1 MKTFLQIAREA
12 EDMTPVQ
19 ALSMLR
25 EIIHD
30 DRFPAV
36 LKLIADQELTCQM
49 QFESRT
55 SQTVD
60 SHARLA
66 HIAGSLATYRDI
78 RGAFSEVIA
87 EQMREAKKG
96 PKRVPKGA

>member
-1 MKTFLQIAREA
+1 MKTFIQITREA
-12 EDMTPVQ
+12 EDMPQNQ

-36 LKLIADQELTCQM
+36 LKLIADQELTCQL

-66 HIAGSLATYRDI
+66 HIAGSLATYRDL
-78 RGAFSEVIA
+78 RGAIAEVIA
-87 EQMREAKKG
+87 EQARSAKNG
-96 PKRVPKGA
+96 PKRVPKGS